1 MDRDPY
7 ELCPCGSGNKLKFC
21 CADVASEMGKLERL
35 LANNQPRMALQGL
48 EKLYET
54 HPDSQWVRT
63 MLASTL
69 INENRSDEAKKLLA
83 GLLKQHPQQPFANV
97 LYALSAFSADGYPAS
112 KRAVHRAL
120 KHSTAAFPE
129 LVGTLTSAVSSHF
142 ESTGAVMAARQYLVL
157 SLRLAREGM
166 QQELF
171 EALIELDGDTT
182 VPYPLRSVRHPEEI
196 EYAGDDQEAVRLA
209 SRYSAVGC
217 WQEAADALEPLTEAH
232 PGDSALWY
240 NIGLYRAWDDDPS
253 RAAEAFHKAAQTC
266 DDFDRAV
273 EHEVLAQLL
282 ERSDPE
288 RGRRM
293 RLRRFNVSSVSQ
305 ILTRLD
311 EADRFARLDDPA
323 GTDAQS
329 QPEGP
334 AGRYV
339 ILSRPFGDDEDFDEW
354 TWESVPLIEGRLTV
368 FDRDDQSDQPS
379 QAFLVG
385 LEGSELDRSNEALM
399 QAAGELLETV
409 EPNSD
414 EGEPEIELTGHI
426 SPEELPLRW
435 SPFLPPS
442 APMEVGRRT
451 SEQRWQHVVDEVW
464 PNTPL
469 EVLGGRTPLECA
481 GDEECRVALAAA
493 LVVLDTFADTRS
505 YLLPL
510 GDLRERFQID
520 PPAPL
525 EFDDNTNINLLS
537 VQQIQRLRPEQL
549 SSEQLE
555 QVIKRATLV
564 RQNRLLY
571 DILQE
576 ALARPECAEN
586 WERQNRILATLTAI
600 CGAALR
606 QDETLEWIQQGR
618 TLAEAQEHS
627 FEPVLDWKMKELTL
641 RIENPDDEQLAP
653 LLNDLWQ
660 HYGAKLPQLREYLVT
675 LVGVAGVTPPWES
688 AIVTPAAVGGGAG
701 EGWGATA
708 EGSTSPE
715 KKLWLPGDA
724 E

>member
-21 CADVASEMGKLERL
+21 CADVASEMDKLERL

-48 EKLYET
+48 EKLHET

-63 MLASTL
+63 LLASTL

-120 KHSTAAFPE
+120 KHSTTAFPE
-129 LVGTLTSAVSSHF
+129 LVGALTSAVSSHF

-157 SLRLAREGM
+157 SLRLARESM
-166 QQELF
+166 QRELF
-171 EALIELDGDTT
+171 EALIELDGDNTM
-182 VPYPLRSVRHPEEI
+182 PYPLRSVRHPEEL
-196 EYAGDDQEAVRLA
+196 EYAGDEQDAVRLA
-209 SRYSAVGC
+209 ARYSAVGC
-217 WQEAADALEPLTEAH
+217 WQEAADALEPLTETHAE
-232 PGDSALWY
+232 DAALWH
-240 NIGLYRAWDDDPS
+240 NIGLYRAWDDDPA
-253 RAAEAFHKAAQTC
+253 RAAAAFHKAAQTC

-282 ERSDPE
+282 ERADPE
-288 RGRRM
+288 RGQRM
-293 RLRRFNVSSVSQ
+293 RLKRFNVASVSQ
-305 ILTRLD
+305 VLTRLD

-323 GTDAQS
+323 ANDPQS
-329 QPEGP
+329 PEEGP
-334 AGRYV
+334 VARYV
-339 ILSRPFGDDEDFDEW
+339 VLSRPFSDDEDFDEW
-354 TWESVPLIEGRLTV
+354 TWESVPLIEGRLTI

-385 LEGSELDRSNEALM
+385 LEGSELDQSIETLM
-399 QAAGELLETV
+399 QAADGLLEAVAT
-409 EPNSD
+409 D
-414 EGEPEIELTGHI
+414 EEGRPEIELAGHVC
-426 SPEELPLRW
+426 PEELPLRW
-435 SPFLPPS
+435 SAHIPPS
-442 APMEVGRRT
+442 APIELGRRT
-451 SEQRWQHVVDEVW
+451 SEQRWQHVINEVW
-464 PNTPL
+464 PNTPC
-469 EVLGGRTPLECA
+469 EALGGRTPLECA
-481 GDEECRVALAAA
+481 GDDERRVALAAA
-493 LVVLDTFADTRS
+493 LVVLDTFADSRS
-505 YLLPL
+505 YLLAL

-520 PPAPL
+520 PPSPL
-525 EFDDNTNINLLS
+525 EIDEDTNINLLT
-537 VQQIQRLRPEQL
+537 VPQIQRLRPDQL
-549 SSEQLE
+549 PSDQLE

-564 RQNRLLY
+564 RQSRLLY

-576 ALARPECAEN
+576 ALERPEVVEN
-586 WERQNRILATLTAI
+586 WERQDRIIATLAAI

-606 QDETLEWIQQGR
+606 RDETLEWILQGR
-618 TLAEAQEHS
+618 ALAEAQEHS

-653 LLNDLWQ
+653 LLDDLWQ

-675 LVGVAGVTPPWES
+675 LVGVAGVSPPWES
-688 AIVTPAAVGGGAG
+688 AVVTPAAVVGGSG
-701 EGWGATA
+701 EVWGAEA
-708 EGSTSPE
+708 ESSPGPG

>member
-7 ELCPCGSGNKLKFC
+7 DLCPCGSGNKLKFC
-21 CADVASEMGKLERL
+21 CAEVAAEMEKLERL

-63 MLASTL
+63 LLASTL
-69 INENRSDEAKKLLA
+69 INEDRSDEAKKLLA

-157 SLRLAREGM
+157 SLRLAREEM
-166 QQELF
+166 QRELF

-196 EYAGDDQEAVRLA
+196 EYAGDDQDAVRLA
-209 SRYSAVGC
+209 ARYSAVGC
-217 WQEAADALEPLTEAH
+217 WQEAADALEPLTEVHGEDA
-232 PGDSALWY
+232 ALWH

-253 RAAEAFHKAAQTC
+253 RAAGAFHKAAQTC

-273 EHEVLAQLL
+273 EHEILAQLL
-282 ERSDPE
+282 ERADPD

-293 RLRRFNVSSVSQ
+293 RLSRFDVSSVSQ

-311 EADRFARLDDPA
+311 EADQFARLDDPSGA
-323 GTDAQS
+323 DPQS
-329 QPEGP
+329 QSEGP

-339 ILSRPFGDDEDFDEW
+339 ILSRPFNDDEDFDAW
-354 TWESVPLIEGRLTV
+354 TWESVPLIEGRLTI

-379 QAFLVG
+379 QAFLVS
-385 LEGSELDRSNEALM
+385 LEGSELDQSVETLM
-399 QAAGELLETV
+399 QVAGELM
-409 EPNSD
+409 EPVPSD
-414 EGEPEIELTGHI
+414 DERESEIELTGHV

-435 SPFLPPS
+435 SAFIPPS

-451 SEQRWQHVVDEVW
+451 SEQRWQHVINEVW
-464 PNTPL
+464 PNTPSEAL
-469 EVLGGRTPLECA
+469 DGRTPLECA
-481 GDEECRVALAAA
+481 GDDERRVALAAA
-493 LVVLDTFADTRS
+493 LAVLDTFADSRS
-505 YLLPL
+505 YLLAL

-525 EFDDNTNINLLS
+525 EFDENTNINLLS
-537 VQQIQRLRPEQL
+537 VPQIQRLRPEQL

-576 ALARPECAEN
+576 ALERPEVAEN
-586 WERQNRILATLTAI
+586 WERQDRILATLTAI
-600 CGAALR
+600 CGATLR
-606 QDETLEWIQQGR
+606 REETLEWIQQGR
-618 TLAEAQEHS
+618 TRAEAQEHS
-627 FEPVLDWKMKELTL
+627 FEPVLEWKMKELTL

-653 LLNDLWQ
+653 LLDDLWQ

-688 AIVTPAAVGGGAG
+688 AIVTPVGGGSGEVWGGEAETSAG
-701 EGWGATA
+701 AG
-708 EGSTSPE
+708 
-715 KKLWLPGDA
+715 KKLWLPGDT